1 MKKWTFLVASAMLV
15 GATPVFTGCID
26 NDEPEG
32 ISVLRG
38 AKAEL
43 LKAKASVEAA
53 KVAQIQ
59 ADAALTL
66 AQAEV
71 QKAEAARIQAIA
83 DYESAKALEMQYKAE
98 LQNIKNEEQRADL
111 ENKIKIYEEQRA
123 AAEREAQKAAA
134 ELEASLMYWKG
145 ELAKQQA
152 AYEIAL
158 KDLALAKTTL
168 TQKQQDYLEP
178 WSDALDAAKNKVDWT
193 GYILER
199 KAKTLASAVRE
210 LDEQKAK
217 EYLFVEKQWAVDE
230 AKADWDAKALAEAE
244 AKAYAEKDFEAT
256 KWDEERIALE
266 EKYRAADLKLS
277 LAQTKKTD
285 LQTQDETKK
294 LAKDVKE
301 LKEAYEEMAGVWNE
315 DGQLVS
321 NATKYFEFDPIKDIV
336 LNDQNLPVTIPNSS
350 EKTTTWRV
358 EGDDLKYLYS
368 SYLNSLQ
375 DITTIP
381 AIDKLDKYIK
391 EATSWTLDANDVAW
405 RKEQIVVLE
414 DQLEKQKERVKEDK
428 EAWEKAAALYTNGKI
443 YGDVSS
449 IGGYEYVKE
458 AVDAFNE
465 TIEPL
470 NKAMKALNDFVA
482 ETVDP
487 ADKAY
492 SEAIAKASETQQKD
506 IEAAKKERDNK
517 LNEIADNVSKLKNAW
532 SVKSA
537 AYQKLYAE
545 YQLITTPT
553 EAQTKAVEDA
563 LTASS
568 TAYDAYD
575 KARLEKSGLESNAWN
590 IYYKKENL
598 AYSTYQLASATA
610 YETYYKDSYMSPKY
624 KELSKNYNDAQLART
639 SALRS
644 ATSAYRSFL
653 SLNGL
658 YQYDTYLFERELMNA
673 CEQDE
678 DLHITAY
685 LTVDPATIAKVSK
698 STLEA
703 YVKNLAETLFG
714 IKNNDRLLDLTKEQI
729 DAQIEAAYM
738 STNTS
743 AEFVP
748 YTYVNRQY
756 GDYNTSGSYGST
768 GQLLG
773 IETQLKAAKAAI
785 EGTAVEDLLAEL
797 NADRQKVVDEVA
809 IHTGIVDEAQ
819 DKYTKAEEA
828 YDALFVEVDTEIR
841 AARAEKRALEPV
853 ISQLEQA
860 IMKFLGYEGAKAE
873 TMEVFKAEIKA
884 AYDVARTAT
893 KDAEVDYLQKVE
905 NLNNLTASQ
914 QKAVDLAKE
923 DWEAAKAKLETAQAE
938 LEAANDAL
946 QAEIERISTVE

>member
-53 KVAQIQ
+53 KVAQVQ

-83 DYESAKALEMQYKAE
+83 DYESAKALEMQFKAE

-134 ELEASLMYWKG
+134 ELETSLMYWKG

-178 WSDALDAAKNKVDWT
+178 WSDALDAAKTKVDWT

-210 LDEQKAK
+210 LEEQKAK
-217 EYLFVEKQWAVDE
+217 EYLFVEKQWDVDE

-315 DGQLVS
+315 DGQLVFD
-321 NATKYFEFDPIKDIV
+321 ATKYFEFDPIKDIV
-336 LNDQNLPVTIPNSS
+336 LNDENLPVIIPNSS
-350 EKTTTWRV
+350 EKTTIWKV

-368 SYLNSLQ
+368 NYLNNLQ
-375 DITTIP
+375 DITIIP

-405 RKEQIVVLE
+405 KKEQIVVLE
-414 DQLEKQKERVKEDK
+414 DQLEKQKEIVKGDK

-449 IGGYEYVKE
+449 IDGYEYVKE

-482 ETVDP
+482 ETVKP
-487 ADKAY
+487 ANTAY
-492 SEAIAKASETQQKD
+492 EEALAKANETKQKD
-506 IEAAKKERDNK
+506 IKAAEKERDNK
-517 LNEIADNVSKLKNAW
+517 LNEIADNVSKLYNTSEVKYSAW
-532 SVKSA
+532 
-537 AYQKLYAE
+537 QKLYAE
-545 YQLITTPT
+545 YQLITDPT
-553 EAQTKAVEDA
+553 EAQAKAVEDA
-563 LTASS
+563 RIAAN
-568 TAYDAYD
+568 TAYTAYN
-575 KARLEKSGLESNAWN
+575 KARQEKSGLESNAWD
-590 IYYKKENL
+590 IYNKKERLADNTYDL
-598 AYSTYQLASATA
+598 AYNTA
-610 YETYYKDSYMSPKY
+610 YETYYKDSYESPKY
-624 KELSKNYNDAQLART
+624 KELNKNYSDARSART
-639 SALRS
+639 SALYS
-644 ATSAYRSFL
+644 AKSAYRSFL
-653 SLNGL
+653 SWNGL
-658 YQYDTYLFERELMNA
+658 DLYDTSLFEKELMNA
-673 CEQDE
+673 YEKDE

-685 LTVDPATIAKVSK
+685 LTVDPATIAKVNK
-698 STLEA
+698 STLET

-714 IKNNDRLLDLTKEQI
+714 TKNNDRLLDLTKEQI

-738 STNTS
+738 SINS
-743 AEFVP
+743 NAEFVP
-748 YTYVNRQY
+748 YTYVNSQY
-756 GDYNTSGSYGST
+756 GYYYGST
-768 GQLLG
+768 GKLLG

-853 ISQLEQA
+853 ISQLKQA

>member
-53 KVAQIQ
+53 KVAQVQ

-83 DYESAKALEMQYKAE
+83 DYESAKALEMQFKAE

-134 ELEASLMYWKG
+134 ELETSLMYWKG

-178 WSDALDAAKNKVDWT
+178 WSDALDAAKTKVDWT

-210 LDEQKAK
+210 LEEQKAK
-217 EYLFVEKQWAVDE
+217 EYLFVEKQWDVDE

-315 DGQLVS
+315 DGQLVA

-336 LNDQNLPVTIPNSS
+336 LNDENLPVIIPNSS
-350 EKTTTWRV
+350 EKTTIWKV
-358 EGDDLKYLYS
+358 EGDDLKYSYS
-368 SYLNSLQ
+368 DYLNNLQ
-375 DITTIP
+375 DITIIP

-405 RKEQIVVLE
+405 KKEQIVVLE
-414 DQLEKQKERVKEDK
+414 DQLEKQKEIVKGDK

-449 IGGYEYVKE
+449 IDGYEYVKE

-470 NKAMKALNDFVA
+470 NKAMKAFNDFLA

-492 SEAIAKASETQQKD
+492 SEALAKASETRQKD
-506 IEAAKKERDNK
+506 IKAAEKERDNK
-517 LNEIADNVSKLKNAW
+517 LNEIADNVSKLYNTYR
-532 SVKSA
+532 VKYS

-563 LTASS
+563 WTTSS

-575 KARLEKSGLESNAWN
+575 KARLERYDLEDNAKE
-590 IYYKKENL
+590 IYNKKENL
-598 AYSTYQLASATA
+598 AYKTYQLATATA
-610 YETYYKDSYMSPKY
+610 YETCYKDSYNSPKY
-624 KELSKNYNDAQLART
+624 KELSKNYNDALSARS
-639 SALRS
+639 SALSS
-644 ATSAYRSFL
+644 AVSRYGDFL
-653 SLNGL
+653 GISGL
-658 YQYDTYLFERELMNA
+658 SNYDTYLFRSELNA
-673 CEQDE
+673 YEQDE

-685 LTVDPATIAKVSK
+685 LTVDPATIAKVNK
-698 STLEA
+698 NTLET

-714 IKNNDRLLDLTKEQI
+714 TKNNDRLLDLTKEQI
-729 DAQIEAAYM
+729 DAQIETAYM
-738 STNTS
+738 SINS
-743 AEFVP
+743 NAEFVP
-748 YTYVNRQY
+748 YTYVNSQY
-756 GDYNTSGSYGST
+756 GDYGST
-768 GQLLG
+768 GKLLG

-841 AARAEKRALEPV
+841 AARAEKRALDPV

-860 IMKFLGYEGAKAE
+860 IMKFLRYEGAKAE
-873 TMEVFKAEIKA
+873 NMEVFKAEIKA